1 MFRATVIERTVA
13 GTYRKVMI
21 VNTLA
26 AGTRRVIIIWDDQSF
41 LVSIV
46 FISLRL
52 SSRSLK
58 SITTNDTNLLSS

>member
-46 FISLRL
+46 FIFFKAIVSLF
-52 SSRSLK
+52 K
-58 SITTNDTNLLSS
+58 IDNN